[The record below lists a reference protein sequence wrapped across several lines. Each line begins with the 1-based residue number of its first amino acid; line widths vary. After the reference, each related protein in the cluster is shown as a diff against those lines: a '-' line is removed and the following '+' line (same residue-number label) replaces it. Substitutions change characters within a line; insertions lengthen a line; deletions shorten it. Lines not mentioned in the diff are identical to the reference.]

1 MISRSIDRKFDDITS
16 YLDDIR
22 CELIEKDEEIDRLTT
37 ERDTLASELEEVKA
51 NYLKLKRRI

>member
-37 ERDTLASELEEVKA
+37 ERDTFASELEKVKA
-51 NYLKLKRRI
+51 DYLKLKRKI